1 MRKTF
6 KFFGKTMSKW
16 NNASTKTSFPN
27 SSKRV
32 EFSGT
37 EIHFS
42 PDSQRIS
49 IKLGNENS
57 TPPYVINSSHSNIK
71 SNDQL
76 SQPQQPKRGILK
88 NRMTKPDKYYL
99 GLNDTKK
106 LYNDEPNSKIKFD
119 LPNELET
126 SNKFANN
133 NKNDNYSVT
142 GKTNLTSYK
151 LIIDMFNS
159 GKNNEIHPSSSTSME
174 SNKKLDIIE
183 MSHKTIDKIRP
194 IAKPRKIFPS
204 INTPNSN
211 YMSSISNGNQ
221 HGYQGN
227 YKTESKTKFFETTF
241 DLARDEKVLNDL
253 INAADELIKNST

>member
-1 MRKTF
+1 
-6 KFFGKTMSKW
+6 MSKW
-16 NNASTKTSFPN
+16 NNTTKTSFSNP
-27 SSKRV
+27 SKRV

-57 TPPYVINSSHSNIK
+57 TPPYVINSSHSNSK
-71 SNDQL
+71 S
-76 SQPQQPKRGILK
+76 SHEISQQPKRGILK

-126 SNKFANN
+126 TNKFTTS
-133 NKNDNYSVT
+133 KNDDYSVT

-159 GKNNEIHPSSSTSME
+159 GGKSIESQSSASSSSSTKMID
-174 SNKKLDIIE
+174 SNKKFDLSS
-183 MSHKTIDKIRP
+183 MSHHHKTIDKIRP
-194 IAKPRKIFPS
+194 VAKPRKIFPS
-204 INTPNSN
+204 INTNTN

-221 HGYQGN
+221 HGNHQGN
-227 YKTESKTKFFETTF
+227 HKIENNTKFFEKSF
-241 DLARDEKVLNDL
+241 DLARDEKVLNEL